1 MSEARAMGE
10 PTADEPEAG
19 GANPETPPAEGAA
32 PAEDGGLV
40 SGLRNPGA
48 AVRGVGAG
56 TLALE
61 FVVLLLAIQ
70 PLRTLVSHGSG
81 AAAALAAGLALACLL
96 AAGLLRYRWA
106 WPAVIGLQL
115 IIVATGIVH
124 WMLGAVG
131 VIFLLV
137 WVYVLNVRS
146 SILGRG

>member
-1 MSEARAMGE
+1 MREAQAMGD
-10 PTADEPEAG
+10 PAANDPEAG
-19 GANPETPPAEGAA
+19 GVNPEGAG
-32 PAEDGGLV
+32 PAEDAGPV

-70 PLRTLVSHGSG
+70 PLRTLVSN
-81 AAAALAAGLALACLL
+81 AAAAGLAAGLALACLL

-106 WPAVIGLQL
+106 WPAIVGLQL
-115 IIVATGIVH
+115 VIVAAGIVH

-137 WVYVLNVRS
+137 WVYVLNVRR